1 MEAMKEDTIYVAV
14 GKDVNENKLTLSWA
28 LRSFQGNHFCILHVH
43 QLPQIIASLRTKY
56 ATGGLEEHEPI
67 YLLDRKVVR
76 KIQERKA
83 LFDKY
88 EAKEAV
94 QRERKNLQKI
104 LDNYI
109 LICHQLGVYA
119 KKLHI
124 EMDDIGKGIVEL
136 IQRHSIKKLVMGAAA
151 NEHYSESMDYIKSK
165 KAMYVHAHAPIS
177 CQTRFIC
184 RGHLIYSRRNGL
196 DCPNHRY
203 TRPSLHLQA
212 SSIAESGRSNPGRSS
227 SASID
232 SPTEDELHHLLT
244 SNELEGSSDKF
255 KREALEEMVRRVK
268 AENSE
273 AIWKARA
280 LERSYTE
287 ELRFR
292 KESELVLANL
302 IEDIENMKMQWD
314 EDPLSAQDQRVLLE
328 GLVAIFKNRVKK
340 LVNKKHLAEEHSQL
354 YKIERNEFL
363 VEHDNDNALE
373 VTEDLLKKQAAEAS
387 SSVYM
392 HESFPVFS
400 LSEIHEATRYF
411 DPSLKITGQEYGSIY
426 RGLLHHTPVTIK
438 VLNLDS
444 LQGTSE
450 FQQEVNV
457 MNKFRHPNV
466 VTVIGVCQEACAL
479 IYEYLPNG
487 SLEDRLNCKD
497 NTPPL
502 SWKTRICIAT
512 DICSALIFLHS
523 SNPQSIIHGDLKAA
537 NVLLDANFVCKL
549 SDFGIKHYRQLP
561 LKEEVSSK
569 SDIYSFGIILL
580 QLLTGRSWFHKKILL
595 TGRSSLNIAEEMQE
609 VLDGGNLEAF
619 LDHTAGDWPFVEAKQ
634 LAIMALRC
642 CDIEPSKRPDLIS
655 EAWRVLKPMRAT
667 CGASSAFLAGSR
679 DRSKPP
685 SYFICPI
692 LLEVMQDPVVAA
704 DGYTYDAEAMKRWLE
719 SGHDT
724 SPMTNL
730 QLPHHQVV
738 PNHSL
743 RSAIQEWL
751 DIPT

>member
-1 MEAMKEDTIYVAV
+1 MEELKEDTICVAV

-43 QLPQIIASLRTKY
+43 QLPQIIDSLRTKY
-56 ATGGLEEHEPI
+56 ATSGLEEHGPI
-67 YLLDRKVVR
+67 NLLDSKVVR

-119 KKLHI
+119 KRLYI
-124 EMDDIGKGIVEL
+124 QMDDIGKGIVEL
-136 IQRHSIKKLVMGAAA
+136 LQRHSIKKLVMGAAA

-165 KAMYVHAHAPIS
+165 KAKYVHAHAPIS
-177 CQTRFIC
+177 CQIRFIC
-184 RGHLIYSRRNGL
+184 RGHLIYSRKNGL
-196 DCPNHRY
+196 DCPNYRD

-244 SNELEGSSDKF
+244 SIELEGSSDNF

-273 AIWKARA
+273 AIWKA
-280 LERSYTE
+280 
-287 ELRFR
+287 
-292 KESELVLANL
+292 
-302 IEDIENMKMQWD
+302 
-314 EDPLSAQDQRVLLE
+314 
-328 GLVAIFKNRVKK
+328 
-340 LVNKKHLAEEHSQL
+340 
-354 YKIERNEFL
+354 
-363 VEHDNDNALE
+363 
-373 VTEDLLKKQAAEAS
+373 AEAS
-387 SSVYM
+387 SSLYM
-392 HESFPVFS
+392 HQSFPVFS

-411 DPSLKITGQEYGSIY
+411 DPSLKITEQEYGSIY
-426 RGLLHHTPVTIK
+426 KGLLHHTPVTIK

-444 LQGTSE
+444 LQGPSE

-457 MNKFRHPNV
+457 MNQFRHPNV
-466 VTVIGVCQEACAL
+466 ITVIGVCQESCAL

-512 DICSALIFLHS
+512 DICSVLIFLHS

-537 NVLLDANFVCKL
+537 NVLLDSNFVCKL
-549 SDFGIKHYRQLP
+549 SDFGIYHYRQFP

-580 QLLTGRSWFHKKILL
+580 QLLTGRS
-595 TGRSSLNIAEEMQE
+595 SLNIAEEMQ
-609 VLDGGNLEAF
+609 DAGNLEAF
-619 LDHTAGDWPFVEAKQ
+619 LDYTAGDWPFVEAIQ
-634 LAIMALRC
+634 LVHMALRC
-642 CDIEPSKRPDLIS
+642 CDIEPSKRPDLVS
-655 EAWRVLKPMRAT
+655 EAWRVLKPMRAA
-667 CGASSAFLAGSR
+667 CGASSSFWTGSR
-679 DRSKPP
+679 DHSKPP

-704 DGYTYDAEAMKRWLE
+704 DGYTYEAEAMKGWLE

-730 QLPHHQVV
+730 RLPHHQVV

-751 DIPT
+751 DILT

>member
-1 MEAMKEDTIYVAV
+1 MEEDTIYVAV

-28 LRSFQGNHFCILHVH
+28 LRNFQGNHFCILHVH

-56 ATGGLEEHEPI
+56 ATSGLEKDELI
-67 YLLDRKVVR
+67 YLLDRKFMR
-76 KIQERKA
+76 KIEEAGA

-109 LICHQLGVYA
+109 LICHRIGVHA

-124 EMDDIGKGIVEL
+124 EMDDVGKGIVEL
-136 IQRHSIKKLVMGAAA
+136 LQRHSIKKLVMGAAA

-165 KAMYVHAHAPIS
+165 KALYVHAHAPIS
-177 CQTRFIC
+177 CQTWFIC
-184 RGHLIYSRRNGL
+184 RGHLIYSRKNGL
-196 DCPNHRY
+196 DCVNHRD
-203 TRPSLHLQA
+203 THASLHLQA

-232 SPTEDELHHLLT
+232 SPTDDELHHLLT
-244 SNELEGSSDKF
+244 SNDLEGSSDNF
-255 KREALEEMVRRVK
+255 KREAFEEMVRHVK

-273 AIWKARA
+273 VIWKARA

-287 ELRFR
+287 ELRFT
-292 KESELVLANL
+292 KEIEVVLANL
-302 IEDIENMKMQWD
+302 IEDIENMKTQWD
-314 EDPLSAQDQRVLLE
+314 EELLSAQDQRALLG

-340 LVNKKHLAEEHSQL
+340 LANKRLLAEEHSQL
-354 YKIERNEFL
+354 YKKERN
-363 VEHDNDNALE
+363 DNDNALE
-373 VTEDLLKKQAAEAS
+373 VTEDLLKKQACKAS
-387 SSVYM
+387 SSLYM
-392 HESFPVFS
+392 HQSFPMYS

-411 DPSLKITGQEYGSIY
+411 DPSLKITEQEYGSIY
-426 RGLLHHTPVTIK
+426 KGFLHHTPVTIK

-444 LQGTSE
+444 LQGPSK

-466 VTVIGVCQEACAL
+466 ITVIGVCQEARAL
-479 IYEYLPNG
+479 IYEHLPNG

-497 NTPPL
+497 NTSPL
-502 SWKTRICIAT
+502 SWQTRICIAT
-512 DICSALIFLHS
+512 DICSVLIFLHS
-523 SNPQSIIHGDLKAA
+523 SNPQSITHGDLKAA
-537 NVLLDANFVCKL
+537 NVLIDASFVCKL
-549 SDFGIKHYRQLP
+549 SDFDIYHYRQLP
-561 LKEEVSSK
+561 LTEEISSK

-580 QLLTGRSWFHKKILL
+580 QLLTGRS
-595 TGRSSLNIAEEMQE
+595 SLNLAEEMQE

-619 LDHTAGDWPFVEAKQ
+619 LDYTAGDWPFVEAKQ
-634 LAIMALRC
+634 LAHMALRC
-642 CDIEPSKRPDLIS
+642 CDIEPSKRPDLVS

-667 CGASSAFLAGSR
+667 CGASSSLWTGSR
-679 DRSKPP
+679 DHSKPP

-704 DGYTYDAEAMKRWLE
+704 DGYTYEAEALKGWLE

-730 QLPHHQVV
+730 RLPHHQVV